1 MEKRISLVMI
11 SDKDAIKK
19 ILTTEFPKSIIY
31 EHLRMYEEYETLFS
45 STDKTFHK
53 QRRRMISPAFSI
65 KYIAS
70 LEKLVL
76 TCIKDLVYNI
86 DEKLKNQ
93 GAILNIVNL
102 IQICA
107 VARWWMLDVEILRRH
122 G

>member
-1 MEKRISLVMI
+1 RRI
-11 SDKDAIKK
+11 
-19 ILTTEFPKSIIY
+19 
-31 EHLRMYEEYETLFS
+31 
-45 STDKTFHK
+45 
-53 QRRRMISPAFSI
+53 ISPAFSI

-70 LEKLVL
+70 LEKLML

-107 VARWWMLDVEILRRH
+107 VDIIGETSFGGKFNSIKAGEHPLPGKAWKEFRRRLM
-122 G
+122 